1 MDSNPS
7 ALIIIYHICVIIL
20 PNKQISNLLKKGNFI
35 MLFKGGMLT
44 GEHIKKEVNKGNIR
58 ISHFDEK
65 RLNPNSYN
73 VRLHPDMYVY
83 TEFPLR
89 MDKLNK
95 YESIRI
101 GSNGYLL
108 EPGKL
113 YIGRTVEETATKKYI
128 PMIDGRSSGGRLGI
142 SVHVCA
148 GFGDIGFDGT
158 WTLEITVVHPLIIL
172 PYSEIAQV
180 SFYTPY
186 GKIGDRLYNGKY
198 QYQKDADTSKFY
210 KDYVKYD
217 D

>member
-101 GSNGYLL
+101 GGNGYLL

>member
-89 MDKLNK
+89 MDRLNK

>member
-7 ALIIIYHICVIIL
+7 ALIIIYHISVIIL

-44 GEHIKKEVNKGNIR
+44 GEHIKKEVKKGNI
-58 ISHFDEK
+58 IIDPFDEK

-89 MDKLNK
+89 MDRLNK

-101 GSNGYLL
+101 GLNGYLL

-113 YIGRTVEETATKKYI
+113 YIGRTVEETATDKYI

-148 GFGDIGFDGT
+148 GFGDIGFKGT

-210 KDYVKYD
+210 RDYVKYD

>member
-1 MDSNPS
+1 
-7 ALIIIYHICVIIL
+7 
-20 PNKQISNLLKKGNFI
+20 

-44 GEHIKKEVNKGNIR
+44 GEHIKKEVKKGNI
-58 ISHFDEK
+58 IIDPFDEK

-89 MDKLNK
+89 MDRLNK

-101 GSNGYLL
+101 GHDGYLL

-113 YIGRTVEETATKKYI
+113 YIGRTVEETATDKYI

-148 GFGDIGFDGT
+148 GFGDIGFKGT

-186 GKIGDRLYNGKY
+186 GKIGDRLYKGKY
-198 QYQKDADTSKFY
+198 QHQKDADISRFY
-210 KDYVKYD
+210 RDYIEYD

>member
-1 MDSNPS
+1 MDADPS

>member
-186 GKIGDRLYNGKY
+186 GKIGDRLYSGKY

>member
-1 MDSNPS
+1 MDSDPS

-186 GKIGDRLYNGKY
+186 GKIGDRLYKGKY
-198 QYQKDADTSKFY
+198 QHQKDADISRFY
-210 KDYVKYD
+210 RDYIEYD

>member
-1 MDSNPS
+1 
-7 ALIIIYHICVIIL
+7 
-20 PNKQISNLLKKGNFI
+20 

-101 GSNGYLL
+101 GSDGYLL